1 MRSDLMKKG
10 LERAPH
16 RSLFKAMG
24 YTDDEINR
32 PIIGVVNSANEI
44 IPGHIHLGIIADDV
58 KAGIRIAGGT
68 PVEFP
73 AIGIC
78 DGIAMGHT
86 GMKYSLA
93 SRELIA
99 DSIESMAIAHPFD
112 ALVMVTNCDKII
124 PGMLM
129 AALRLNIPTIV
140 ISGGPMLAGKLK
152 GKTIDLISVF
162 EGVGKVKAGKI
173 SQKELDAV
181 EDCACPGCG
190 SCSGMY
196 TANSMNCVTE
206 ALGLG
211 LPGNGTVLA
220 VNAARR
226 RMAKEAGMKIMD
238 LIKKGTKPRDI
249 ATLAAFKNAIAV
261 DMALGCSTNT
271 VLHIPAIAHEAG
283 IDLDLDIF
291 NEISRKTPNLCKLS
305 PAGAHHLEDLDAA
318 GGIQAVMKRISSL
331 GVIDEKAIT
340 VTGKTVGQN
349 IKSAIV
355 LDDDVIRTLKNPYTK
370 EGGIAILKGNLA
382 PDGCVVKQSA
392 VAESMLVN
400 ESVARVFD
408 AEDDAIKAIL
418 GGKIKAGDIVVIRYE
433 GPKGGPGMR
442 EMLGPTSAIAGM
454 GLDTTVALLT
464 DGRFSGG
471 TRGAA
476 IGHISPEAAEGG
488 PIALVKEGDIIAIDI
503 PKKKITLKV
512 SPEELKKRKKAFKPK
527 APSITTGY
535 LARYAKLVTSASTGA
550 IFKD

>member
-24 YTDDEINR
+24 YTDEEIGR
-32 PIIGVVNSANEI
+32 PLIGVVNSANEI
-44 IPGHIHLGIIADDV
+44 VPGHIHLGIITDDV

-73 AIGIC
+73 VIGIC

-99 DSIESMAIAHPFD
+99 DSIESMAMAHPFD

-162 EGVGKVKAGKI
+162 EGVGKVKAGSM
-173 SQKELDAV
+173 SQGELDAV
-181 EDCACPGCG
+181 ENCACPGCG

-238 LIKKGTKPRDI
+238 LLKKGTKPRDI

-283 IDLDLDIF
+283 IKLDLDIF
-291 NEISRKTPNLCKLS
+291 NEISKKIPNLCKLS
-305 PAGAHHLEDLDAA
+305 PAGVHHLEDLDAA

-340 VTGKTVGQN
+340 VSGKTVGAN
-349 IKSAIV
+349 IKSAVV

-392 VAESMLVN
+392 VAENMLVN

-408 AEDDAIKAIL
+408 SEDDAIKAIL

-476 IGHISPEAAEGG
+476 IGHISPEAADGG
-488 PIALVKEGDIIAIDI
+488 PIALVREGDIIAIDI

-512 SPEELKKRKKAFKPK
+512 SAEELKKRKKEFKPK
-527 APSITTGY
+527 APTITTGY

>member
-24 YTDDEINR
+24 YTDEEIAR
-32 PIIGVVNSANEI
+32 PLIGVVNSANEI
-44 IPGHIHLGIIADDV
+44 IPGHIHLDLITQDV
-58 KAGIRIAGGT
+58 KAGIRMSGGT

-73 AIGIC
+73 VIGVC
-78 DGIAMGHT
+78 DGIAMGHA

-99 DSIESMAIAHPFD
+99 DSIEIMASAHPFD
-112 ALVMVTNCDKII
+112 ALVFIPNCDKIV

-129 AALRLNIPTIV
+129 AALRLNIPSIF
-140 ISGGPMLAGKLK
+140 ISGGPMLAGKIQ
-152 GKTIDLISVF
+152 GKPVDLISVF
-162 EGVGKVKAGKI
+162 EGVGAVKAKKMTA
-173 SQKELDAV
+173 SALKQL

-211 LPGNGTVLA
+211 LPGHGTIPAVLA
-220 VNAARR
+220 ARHR
-226 RMAKEAGMKIMD
+226 LAKYAGMKIMD
-238 LIKKGTKPRDI
+238 LCKKNIKPRDI

-283 IDLDLDIF
+283 IKLDLNLF
-291 NEISRKTPNLCKLS
+291 NKISGTTPNICKLS
-305 PAGAHHLEDLDAA
+305 PAGHHHIEDLDTA
-318 GGIQAVMKRISSL
+318 GGIQAVMKVISAL

-340 VTGKTVGQN
+340 VSGKTVGAN
-349 IKSAIV
+349 LKAAGV
-355 LDDDVIRTLKNPYTK
+355 LNTDVIRTLKNAYSQQ
-370 EGGIAILKGNLA
+370 GGIAVLRGNLA
-382 PDGCVVKQSA
+382 PDGSVVKQSA
-392 VAESMLVN
+392 VATAMQMN
-400 ESVARVFD
+400 EGRARVFD
-408 AEDDAIKAIL
+408 CEDDAIAAIL
-418 GGKIKAGDIVVIRYE
+418 GGKIKAGDVVVIRYE

-442 EMLGPTSAIAGM
+442 EMLGPTSAIVGM
-454 GLDTTVALLT
+454 GLDKTVALLT

-471 TRGAA
+471 TQGAA

-488 PIALVKEGDIIAIDI
+488 PIALVKEGDIIAINI
-503 PKKKITLKV
+503 PAKTLNLQV
-512 SPEELKKRKKAFKPK
+512 SDKELEKRRKALKPFKT
-527 APSITTGY
+527 SITSGY
-535 LARYAKLVTSASTGA
+535 LARYARLVTSASTGA